1 MQSTA
6 IFSENIGPARIT
18 YTYVAYSPCVACQS
32 CAANFVL
39 LGCRG
44 TSPGSCVQCQAGQRL
59 NAATG
64 CEPCPAGQYQQ
75 QTGHVL
81 TSCSA
86 CPVNSNSPA
95 GSDSADDC
103 TCNVGFTPENTIDP
117 TGVRTGFNCYC
128 FPGFFVNQTECTACG
143 VCKRGEYRHGCQ
155 KGSAGECRRCEACP
169 NPLQK
174 RAGCGYLSAGECR
187 DKDELVRTPFCPVE
201 VEEADKNA
209 LAISVRQASG
219 LGAFSFEQVFGTNAM
234 GAVFVCST
242 PCDGVDYDSIQCDG
256 PFACNVK
263 TCAEKIE
270 PEGNMVP
277 VRACPVVIEEDDS
290 KETRLLKRRES
301 CVRCRDCGHTN
312 KNFYDTSG
320 RPKASFYS
328 NWGGGCVRECS
339 KLQCSDNMIWDWTA
353 RKCRQCSE
361 LRSMELCNMRDRES
375 MNLRSSRSVTGNWPL
390 LHFPD
395 CEGNGAA
402 KRLESFTYGRC
413 VACDE
418 VVAKAQTCTAMELY
432 PAACQ
437 DGGVECREC
446 HRAGR
451 AGTQKRV
458 EVLKGAWYNS
468 RSLAWEPLHCQ
479 ISPCVRREDREWTGV
494 GEADA
499 VCTRE
504 CSPAS
509 CAEDEVEVPCRLPH
523 DARCERVFPLPGSTR
538 RARSRHVGGEV
549 NLLNEEGQHRG
560 FASFENTLI
569 VLDLPD
575 VEEFQCVWNANGIF
589 DNQASPGGVSNVL
602 WTRGRSDD
610 AEYEERGTKVCRE
623 WSVERGEW
631 MPLLPLQ
638 NTIGAD
644 EDKDSSRRMLVN
656 TEAYVLSYRFA
667 GAFFDQRLRD
677 VRARFTDLAHE
688 AVDDRMLRGAHVGGA
703 GRLFLMMILRE
714 ETVALAVNVPTDRSV
729 HRAMWLQSLL
739 LSFAVVDL
747 TADERE
753 DHGLSVSAS
762 ITMDDK
768 HVSDLDDN
776 FVLESFWVQS
786 AGELTQDPAGGESE
800 QLGNTSSLFGVRVS
814 SALFAAWRR
823 CSAADMLAA
832 GSVFNLKIASFE
844 ARERN
849 YSWLPRHDDSI
860 GLLNISWL
868 CGRGEST
875 LALSECDGLLHAAEV
890 YVRQRAYDV
899 PGTTEDGEVPC
910 QDPSTQ
916 GRLCERTED
925 PVLLG
930 LLHVQQ
936 HVRGAPSAG
945 QHYGSASQVRYRLPL
960 PPGDF
965 AQLQQAHAWAPYA
978 DCAVLLT
985 TEGRAEEGAAPGQN
999 AVRCLG
1005 VGGVT
1010 EIVTQ
1015 QDPTSRFL
1023 GAFGYELGGRRYV
1036 MLLLAGRW
1044 ARSATLGWND
1054 AAAGV
1059 FRVVTDAAR
1068 LSRSWVSVC
1077 VERIDG
1083 EQLVAALGMDANNA
1097 AEVRFFRMELR
1108 GGDANQGIELHPV
1121 GGVLVFP
1128 LTYAILEQEPA
1139 GFGNDTQP
1147 LSLGFSTVDPWMRYS
1162 RVVVARGSRTVL
1174 VAGVTSE
1181 QVIADSTGPGGSRLL
1196 LNVCAGASE
1205 DTACAHVQLSGSPAD
1220 PPSFVSAAPLRRGE
1234 DSSLEYWVVGV
1245 HGLVYTVT
1253 SRHGAGVRV
1262 TIEAQPQSDLA
1273 GVHFVKV
1280 DTLFY
1285 TLSTSGTPT
1294 VGVLT
1299 YLPGFERLQR
1309 NTSQVL
1315 AYAVV
1320 VVPPAV
1326 PRADPVGED
1335 NATYTPPP
1343 TVLRLLAHH
1352 ASYHVEVA
1360 AGPGLP
1366 VYELA
1371 GSRAAGNESTQLLVS
1386 PHAPA
1391 PFATRKAGFLATYE
1405 GSGLA
1410 HRLGLPHA
1418 VGRYEMADTC
1428 SFTHTTA
1435 KGADGVLLTLQS
1447 APQSPLLLLFSV
1459 PCGGMLKIR
1468 SPSLHEPSMDITL
1481 SGFERQSNLN
1491 GDWIYKGLF
1500 NSCLDDDW
1508 EAMSPDLVCLNVEV
1522 PYYFKTV
1529 AEETLERPRQDR
1541 YLYYNGQDR
1550 HWSVTKILGP
1560 YATYADLYVSPH
1572 QLFEAPVHWQEADS
1586 SHMWF
1591 TYHSCPTCK
1600 ASTPALSWF
1609 VKNATP
1615 LLQHECPGDVFLE
1628 ITSAARQE
1636 AHYLIPGTDRVH
1648 TVVTAYATELLTV
1661 FMGRGVAWVN
1671 SVYAQA
1677 TPAEV
1682 RRRLLRARQ
1691 LLSGTPATPVGKA
1704 WQRERQ
1710 VLTLNPVKDMRLE
1723 LRFARR
1729 ETVFADAQVSVGVDD
1744 VQLTP
1749 VLSQVPALQGGEGQ
1763 LCAGVRVPSAQEL
1776 AQVGLEGLVASD
1788 HWERVHVTVG
1798 LQTQHAQACAYQLRL
1813 YLAQD
1818 SECPAAASANASG
1831 VGLIGCEVTT
1841 DAGNV
1846 RGAYAECQL
1855 HVPMALASEVALG
1868 VVAWPRAGPE
1878 ESAAC
1883 RLDANDSLVV
1893 SLRPHTAVYE
1903 CPSGHFVDERGGC
1916 QYCHGAEGAA
1926 CAPGTRLEG
1935 CPALAAG
1942 GRCVNCTEGADLVL
1956 AQQAHWVASTQSIC
1970 AWKCSAGF
1978 YETELLGKR
1987 ACAPCSPASAC
1998 GPGQR
2003 SQSCREFEDTKC
2015 VTCPDLVLSKG
2026 FYAANEIFVDG
2037 CDSACKPGHYN
2048 NTERHA
2054 NGRCMRCWDRTELI
2068 LDASRSPH
2076 RFLAFSNCTAT
2087 ANARWTPCAQEAGS
2101 RLVDSDPGA
2110 GTPADPFTGRCR
2122 RECEDG
2128 YVLAAGGCSPCPH
2141 PPRVEHGSPTS
2152 LPLEAAAFTWH
2163 RGSCNFTCAPPY
2175 VSTRARGGQDPAV
2188 VDTCVL
2194 CRHLNGSHL
2203 CPSGSFPAGPYCAC
2217 DTCRRANDLY

>member
-1 MQSTA
+1 
-6 IFSENIGPARIT
+6 
-18 YTYVAYSPCVACQS
+18 
-32 CAANFVL
+32 
-39 LGCRG
+39 
-44 TSPGSCVQCQAGQRL
+44 
-59 NAATG
+59 
-64 CEPCPAGQYQQ
+64 
-75 QTGHVL
+75 
-81 TSCSA
+81 
-86 CPVNSNSPA
+86 
-95 GSDSADDC
+95 
-103 TCNVGFTPENTIDP
+103 
-117 TGVRTGFNCYC
+117 
-128 FPGFFVNQTECTACG
+128 
-143 VCKRGEYRHGCQ
+143 
-155 KGSAGECRRCEACP
+155 
-169 NPLQK
+169 LQK

-234 GAVFVCST
+234 GAAFVCST

-375 MNLRSSRSVTGNWPL
+375 LNLRSSRSVTGNWPL

-644 EDKDSSRRMLVN
+644 EDEDSSRRMLVN

-786 AGELTQDPAGGESE
+786 AGELTQDPAAGESE

-860 GLLNISWL
+860 GLLNVSWL

-1181 QVIADSTGPGGSRLL
+1181 QVIADGTGPGGSRLL

-1360 AGPGLP
+1360 GGPGLP

-1418 VGRYEMADTC
+1418 VGRYEMAGSEC
-1428 SFTHTTA
+1428 KFKHTVVQ
-1435 KGADGVLLTLQS
+1435 GD
-1447 APQSPLLLLFSV
+1447 PQGLELALRAGLSDDQHLLLQFTV
-1459 PCGGMLKIR
+1459 PCGG
-1468 SPSLHEPSMDITL
+1468 SLRL
-1481 SGFERQSNLN
+1481 QSSL
-1491 GDWIYKGLF
+1491 
-1500 NSCLDDDW
+1500 
-1508 EAMSPDLVCLNVEV
+1508 
-1522 PYYFKTV
+1522 T
-1529 AEETLERPRQDR
+1529 
-1541 YLYYNGQDR
+1541 
-1550 HWSVTKILGP
+1550 
-1560 YATYADLYVSPH
+1560 
-1572 QLFEAPVHWQEADS
+1572 
-1586 SHMWF
+1586 
-1591 TYHSCPTCK
+1591 PTSLCE
-1600 ASTPALSWF
+1600 
-1609 VKNATP
+1609 
-1615 LLQHECPGDVFLE
+1615 HECPGDVFLA
-1628 ITSAARQE
+1628 IGSGIDMTARQE
-1636 AHYLIPGTDRVH
+1636 AYYLIPGTDRVH
-1648 TVVTAYATELLTV
+1648 TVVATHATGLLTV

-1691 LLSGTPATPVGKA
+1691 LQSSTPATPVGKA

-1831 VGLIGCEVTT
+1831 VGLIGCELTT

-1855 HVPMALASEVALG
+1855 QVPMALASEVALG

>member
-1 MQSTA
+1 LQSTA
-6 IFSENIGPARIT
+6 IFWENIGPARIT
-18 YTYVAYSPCVACQS
+18 YTYGAYSPCVACQS

-39 LGCRG
+39 VGCRG
-44 TSPGSCVQCQAGQRL
+44 TSPGSCVQCQAGERL
-59 NAATG
+59 NLATG

-103 TCNVGFTPENTIDP
+103 ACNVGFTPEYEVGP
-117 TGVRTGFNCYC
+117 TGQRAGFNCYC
-128 FPGFFVNQTECTACG
+128 FPGFFVNKTECTACG
-143 VCKRGEYRHGCQ
+143 PCKRGEYRHDCQ
-155 KGSAGECRRCEACP
+155 KGSAGECRTCEDCP
-169 NPLQK
+169 NPSQK

-187 DKDELVRTPFCPVE
+187 DRDELVRTPFCPVE

-234 GAVFVCST
+234 GAAFVCST

-312 KNFYDTSG
+312 QNFYDTSG

-353 RKCRQCSE
+353 RRCRQCSE

-375 MNLRSSRSVTGNWPL
+375 LNLRSSRSVTGNWPL
-390 LHFPD
+390 LHFPE

-402 KRLESFTYGRC
+402 KRLESFSYGRC

-418 VVAKAQTCTAMELY
+418 VVARAQTCTPMELY
-432 PAACQ
+432 PAACR

-451 AGTQKRV
+451 AGTQKLV
-458 EVLKGAWYNS
+458 DVLKGVWYNS

-549 NLLNEEGQHRG
+549 NLLNEAGQHRG
-560 FASFENTLI
+560 FASFENTVI

-638 NTIGAD
+638 NTIGVD
-644 EDKDSSRRMLVN
+644 EDQDSSRRMLVN
-656 TEAYVLSYRFA
+656 TEAYVLSYRFR

-677 VRARFTDLAHE
+677 VDARFTDQNHAALD
-688 AVDDRMLRGAHVGGA
+688 VRMLRGAHVGGA

-714 ETVALAVNVPTDRSV
+714 ETATLAVNVPTDRSV

-739 LSFAVVDL
+739 VSFAVVDL
-747 TADERE
+747 TADDRE

-776 FVLESFWVQS
+776 FVLESLWVQS
-786 AGELTQDPAGGESE
+786 AGELTQDPAGGEPE

-823 CSAADMLAA
+823 CSPADMLAA

-844 ARERN
+844 AQERN

-860 GLLNISWL
+860 GLVNVSWR

-875 LALSECDGLLHAAEV
+875 LALSECDGILHAAEV
-890 YVRQRAYDV
+890 YVRQRAYDS
-899 PGTTEDGEVPC
+899 PGTTEDGEARC
-910 QDPSTQ
+910 QDASTQ
-916 GRLCERTED
+916 RRLCERTED

-936 HVRGAPSAG
+936 HVRGAPSAA
-945 QHYGSASQVRYRLPL
+945 QHYGSASQVHYRLPL
-960 PPGDF
+960 PAGDF

-1010 EIVTQ
+1010 EIATQ
-1015 QDPTSRFL
+1015 QDPTSRIL

-1044 ARSATLGWND
+1044 ARSATLGWYDTSAN
-1054 AAAGV
+1054 V
-1059 FRVVTDAAR
+1059 LRVVTDAAR
-1068 LSRSWVSVC
+1068 RSRSWVSVC

-1083 EQLVAALGMDANNA
+1083 EQLIAALGMDANNA
-1097 AEVRFFRMELR
+1097 AEVRFFRLELA
-1108 GGDANQGIELHPV
+1108 ANQGIELHPV
-1121 GGVLVFP
+1121 GGVLAFP

-1181 QVIADSTGPGGSRLL
+1181 QVLGAGTGSGGSRLL

-1205 DTACAHVQLSGSPAD
+1205 DTACAQVQLSRSPAD

-1309 NTSQVL
+1309 NASQVL

-1326 PRADPVGED
+1326 PPADPVDED
-1335 NATYTPPP
+1335 PVDEDIATYTPPP

-1391 PFATRKAGFLATYE
+1391 PFATRKAGFVATYE

-1410 HRLGLPHA
+1410 HRIGLPHA
-1418 VGRYEMADTC
+1418 VGRYEMAGSEC
-1428 SFTHTTA
+1428 KFEHTVVQ
-1435 KGADGVLLTLQS
+1435 GD
-1447 APQSPLLLLFSV
+1447 PQGLELALRAALSDDQQLLLQFTV
-1459 PCGGMLKIR
+1459 PCGG
-1468 SPSLHEPSMDITL
+1468 SLSL
-1481 SGFERQSNLN
+1481 QSSL
-1491 GDWIYKGLF
+1491 
-1500 NSCLDDDW
+1500 
-1508 EAMSPDLVCLNVEV
+1508 
-1522 PYYFKTV
+1522 T
-1529 AEETLERPRQDR
+1529 
-1541 YLYYNGQDR
+1541 
-1550 HWSVTKILGP
+1550 
-1560 YATYADLYVSPH
+1560 
-1572 QLFEAPVHWQEADS
+1572 
-1586 SHMWF
+1586 
-1591 TYHSCPTCK
+1591 PT
-1600 ASTPALSWF
+1600 S
-1609 VKNATP
+1609 
-1615 LLQHECPGDVFLE
+1615 LLQHECPGDVFLA
-1628 ITSAARQE
+1628 IGSRISSTARQE
-1636 AHYLIPGTDRVH
+1636 AYYLIPGTDRVH
-1648 TVVTAYATELLTV
+1648 TVVATHATGLLTV

-1691 LLSGTPATPVGKA
+1691 LQSSTPAAPVGKA

-1749 VLSQVPALQGGEGQ
+1749 VLSQVPALQGGQGQ

-1831 VGLIGCEVTT
+1831 VIGCELTT
-1841 DAGNV
+1841 GAGNV

-1855 HVPMALASEVALG
+1855 QVPMALASEVALG
-1868 VVAWPRAGPE
+1868 VVAWPRGGPE

-1883 RLDANDSLVV
+1883 RLDTNDSLVV

-1903 CPSGHFVDERGGC
+1903 CPGGHFVDERGGC

-1935 CPALAAG
+1935 CPALAPG
-1942 GRCVNCTEGADLVL
+1942 GRCIACTEGADLVL

-1970 AWKCSAGF
+1970 AWKCSAGY
-1978 YETELLGKR
+1978 YETGVLGKR

-2037 CDSACKPGHYN
+2037 CDSACKPDHYN

-2054 NGRCMRCWDRTELI
+2054 DGRCMRCWDRTELI

-2128 YVLAAGGCSPCPH
+2128 YVLAAGDNDQIASCSQCPH
-2141 PPRVEHGSPTS
+2141 PPRVERGSLTS

-2163 RGSCNFTCAPPY
+2163 RGSCNFTCTPPY
-2175 VSTRARGGQDPAV
+2175 VSTRARDGQDPAV
-2188 VDTCVL
+2188 VHTCVM

-2203 CPSGSFPAGPYCAC
+2203 CPSGRFPAGPYCAC
-2217 DTCRRANDLY
+2217 DTCRRVSDLY